1 MHPEGYTFAPGK
13 AVVLREGTDVTIAA
27 NGTVL
32 HRALAA
38 AELLAERGIQARAL
52 SVGSV
57 KPLDE
62 EAIIAAARETGGI
75 VTVEEGLASGG
86 LGGAVAETVA
96 RTHPVRV
103 AMLGL
108 PDTFAPTG
116 SAEWASALTLAR
128 NAAATGGG
136 AKQV

>member
-1 MHPEGYTFAPGK
+1 MEIRAK
-13 AVVLREGTDVTIAA
+13 ARV
-27 NGTVL
+27 
-32 HRALAA
+32 
-38 AELLAERGIQARAL
+38 L
-52 SVGSV
+52 SVASV

-116 SAEWASALTLAR
+116 SAEWILDHFGMDPAGIAETAASLSRTSAQV
-128 NAAATGGG
+128 TGS
-136 AKQV
+136 